1 MSQSAW
7 IEARNLR
14 CERDDRCLFHNLSF
28 TLNGGEILQV
38 AGPNGAG
45 KSTLL
50 RILIGLSAGYEGG
63 LSWMGQDMGAGRYDF
78 LANTLYL
85 GHQPGVKGAMTP
97 EENLIWWQS
106 RFSKAER
113 ESVYA
118 ALEQVGLRGYE
129 DIPSYHLS
137 AGQQRRVALARL
149 YLQPPKLW
157 ILDEPFTA
165 IDKVGVA
172 RLEQTIVEH
181 AERGGAV
188 ILTTHHELPQSV
200 PVRTLTLGGAQ

>member
-14 CERDDRCLFHNLSF
+14 CERDDRCLFHDLSF
-28 TLNGGEILQV
+28 SVNQGEILQV

-63 LSWMGQDMGAGRYDF
+63 LSWMGQDMRDARYDF

-97 EENLIWWQS
+97 EENLHWWQT
-106 RFSKAER
+106 RFSDVSRDA
-113 ESVYA
+113 VYA
-118 ALEQVGLRGYE
+118 ALAQVGLRGYE
-129 DIPSYHLS
+129 DIPSYNLS

-149 YLQPPKLW
+149 YLDPPRLW

-165 IDKVGVA
+165 IDKAGVA

-181 AERGGAV
+181 ARQGGAV

-200 PVRTLTLGGAQ
+200 PVRTLMLGGSV